1 MRSIFEQ
8 LENDPLSNTVSVK
21 IGESERTLEFLDII
35 MLEGRHYAVLAEKGG
50 YDAEV
55 FLIENPFSKGE
66 NLLPVVGSLAETV
79 FDIYM
84 NKNDD

>member
-8 LENDPLSNTVSVK
+8 LESDPLSNTVSAK
-21 IGESERTLEFLDII
+21 IGDDERTFEFLDVI

-55 FLIENPFSKGE
+55 FLIENPFSESE

-84 NKNDD
+84 DKNDD